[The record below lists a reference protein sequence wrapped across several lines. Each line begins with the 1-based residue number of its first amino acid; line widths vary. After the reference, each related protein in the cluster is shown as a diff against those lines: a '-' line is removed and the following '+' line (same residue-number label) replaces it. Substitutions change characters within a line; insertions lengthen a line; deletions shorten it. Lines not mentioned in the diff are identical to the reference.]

1 MDVASPARCICLESF
16 REPTVIDADQR
27 TIKKNIYV
35 TEYFSS
41 TFKLLFTLMNIEYQI
56 IPLKMFL

>member
-1 MDVASPARCICLESF
+1 ML
-16 REPTVIDADQR
+16 
-27 TIKKNIYV
+27 IKEQYKRIYV

-56 IPLKMFL
+56 IPLKMFLLNEIA